1 MTTTH
6 TAAGALPVALPVDA
20 AEVPSTELRV
30 AVLGV
35 GLMGADHV
43 ARLHGRISGASVVA
57 VSDAFP
63 EKAEEVAAA
72 VPGCRVAP
80 DPLAAIADPGVDAV
94 VIATP
99 GRFHHEQVLACIE
112 HGKPV
117 LCEKPLT
124 TDAGSSLAVVRAED
138 AYAARTGRRLVQVG
152 FMRRFDPEY
161 AELRRLLA
169 SGELGEPLV
178 VHCAHRNP
186 SVPPHFTSEMMITDS
201 VVHEVDVTRF
211 LLDEEITA
219 VTVLRPRA
227 TRHAVAGESD
237 PLVVLFETTGGRLV
251 DVECSVSTGIA
262 YEVRTEVVAEDG
274 IALIGLDTR
283 LVRQT
288 GGAAGAVRGSTISPS
303 FKERF
308 GRAYD
313 VQLQRWVDAARRGG
327 IDGPGVWDGY
337 AAAAVGEAGVEALRT
352 GRRTEVRLA
361 QRAEVQR

>member
-1 MTTTH
+1 MTTTE
-6 TAAGALPVALPVDA
+6 TAAGVLPVLAD
-20 AEVPSTELRV
+20 VPATELRV

-35 GLMGADHV
+35 GMMGADHV
-43 ARLHGRISGASVVA
+43 ARLHSRISGARVVV
-57 VSDAFP
+57 VSDAFA
-63 EKAEEVAAA
+63 EKADEVASA
-72 VPGCRVAP
+72 VPGCRVVA
-80 DPLAAIADPGVDAV
+80 DPLAAIADPEVDAV

-99 GRFHHEQVLACIE
+99 GQFHQEQVLACIE

-124 TDAGSSLAVVRAED
+124 MDAETSLAVVRAED

-161 AELRRLLA
+161 AELRRLIE
-169 SGELGEPLV
+169 SGEIGEPLV

-186 SVPPHFTSEMMITDS
+186 SVPPHFTSQMMITDS
-201 VVHEVDVTRF
+201 VVHEVDVARF
-211 LLDEEITA
+211 LLDEEIAA

-237 PLVVLFETTGGRLV
+237 PLLVLFEMASGRMV
-251 DVECSVSTGIA
+251 DVECFVSTGIA

-274 IALIGLDTR
+274 IALIGLDAGP
-283 LVRQT
+283 VRQSR
-288 GGAAGAVRGSTISPS
+288 GPGGAVRSSTITPS

-313 VQLQRWVDAARRGG
+313 IELQRWVDAARRGE

-337 AAAAVGEAGVEALRT
+337 AAAAVGEAGVTALRT
-352 GRRTEVRLA
+352 GSRTEVRMD
-361 QRAEVQR
+361 QR

>member
-1 MTTTH
+1 MTTTE
-6 TAAGALPVALPVDA
+6 TRAGVLPVMAD
-20 AEVPSTELRV
+20 VPARGLRV

-43 ARLHGRISGASVVA
+43 ARLHSRISGAQVVA
-57 VSDAFP
+57 VSDAFT

-72 VPGCRVAP
+72 VPGCRAVA
-80 DPLAAIADPGVDAV
+80 DPLAVIADPEVDAV

-99 GRFHHEQVLACIE
+99 GQFHREQVLACIE

-124 TDAGSSLAVVRAED
+124 TDADSSLAVVRAED
-138 AYAARTGRRLVQVG
+138 EYAARTGRRLVQVG

-161 AELRRLLA
+161 AQLRQLIA
-169 SGELGEPLV
+169 SGHLGEPLV
-178 VHCAHRNP
+178 VHCAHRNAA
-186 SVPPHFTSEMMITDS
+186 VPPHFTSEMMITDS
-201 VVHEVDVTRF
+201 VVHEVDAARF
-211 LLDEEITA
+211 LLHEEIAA

-227 TRHAVAGESD
+227 TRHAVAGQSD
-237 PLVVLFETTGGRLV
+237 PLFVLLEMASGRMV
-251 DVECSVSTGIA
+251 DVECFVSTGVG

-274 IALIGLDTR
+274 IALIGLDTG
-283 LVRQT
+283 LVRQSA
-288 GGAAGAVRGSTISPS
+288 GAGGAVRSSGITPS

-313 VQLQRWVDAARRGG
+313 IQIQRWVDAARRGG

-337 AAAAVGEAGVEALRT
+337 AAAAVGEAGVAALRT
-352 GRRTEVRLA
+352 GRRTEVRLESREST
-361 QRAEVQR
+361 QS

>member
-1 MTTTH
+1 MTTTE
-6 TAAGALPVALPVDA
+6 TQAGVLPVMAD
-20 AEVPSTELRV
+20 VPARDLRI

-43 ARLHGRISGASVVA
+43 ARLYSRISGAEVVA
-57 VSDAFP
+57 VSDAFA
-63 EKAEEVAAA
+63 EKAGEVAGT
-72 VPGCRVAP
+72 VPGCRVVA
-80 DPLAAIADPGVDAV
+80 DPLAAIADPEVDAV

-99 GRFHHEQVLACIE
+99 GQFHHDQVLACIE

-124 TDAGSSLAVVRAED
+124 MDAESSLAVVRAED
-138 AYAARTGRRLVQVG
+138 EYAARTGRRLVQVG

-161 AELRRLLA
+161 AELRALIA
-169 SGELGEPLV
+169 AGELGEPLV

-186 SVPPHFTSEMMITDS
+186 AVPRHFTSEMIISDS
-201 VVHEVDVTRF
+201 VVHEVDVARF
-211 LLDEEITA
+211 LLDEEIAA
-219 VTVLRPRA
+219 VTVLRPRT

-237 PLVVLFETTGGRLV
+237 PLLVLFETVSGRMV
-251 DVECSVSTGIA
+251 DVECFVSTGLA

-274 IALIGLDTR
+274 IAMIGLGTG
-283 LVRQT
+283 LVRQSRGP
-288 GGAAGAVRGSTISPS
+288 GGGVRSTAITPS

-313 VQLQRWVDAARRGG
+313 IELQRWVDAARRGG

-337 AAAAVGEAGVEALRT
+337 AAAAVGEAGVQALRT

-361 QRAEVQR
+361 QR